1 MKELSVWAWATPY
14 PGPNHWRAGNC
25 PREETLGHGHDAV
38 LGVFLLERGE
48 VARRRT
54 IENFS
59 EFVEP

>member
-1 MKELSVWAWATPY
+1 MGPPY

-38 LGVFLLERGE
+38 LGIFLLEWAQ